1 MESLQKKVITVGNRN
16 RIKPLSMQMSVCSQP
31 QSFGF
36 RIGIRS
42 SVLILTHHSMPLDVC
57 MLAQEGPLD
66 HHSIYFASR
75 RLSAWELYNHR
86 TFFIMIRPIPKTQD
100 RAPDLLITT
109 YQKEE
114 CEKFLFSRF
123 DYKPGSE
130 DEKKKHKL
138 PRSCSRLSRC
148 HLRWM
153 PPFHLKA
160 DRALSQL
167 LD

>member
-1 MESLQKKVITVGNRN
+1 
-16 RIKPLSMQMSVCSQP
+16 
-31 QSFGF
+31 
-36 RIGIRS
+36 
-42 SVLILTHHSMPLDVC
+42 

-66 HHSIYFASR
+66 HSIYFASR

-86 TFFIMIRPIPKTQD
+86 TLFIMIRPTPKTQD
-100 RAPDLLITT
+100 RAPELLIAT

-114 CEKFLFSRF
+114 CEKFIFSRF

-130 DEKKKHKL
+130 DEKNHKL

-153 PPFHLKA
+153 PPTHNKA
-160 DRALSQL
+160 DRALSQPFRL
-167 LD
+167 NKVTKLVTSPLFLTRPS

>member
-1 MESLQKKVITVGNRN
+1 MHADECLLSAPILRFPDWNKEFHVHTAASLYAIA
-16 RIKPLSMQMSVCSQP
+16 
-31 QSFGF
+31 
-36 RIGIRS
+36 
-42 SVLILTHHSMPLDVC
+42 C

-66 HHSIYFASR
+66 HSIYFASR
-75 RLSAWELYNHR
+75 RLSAWELDKHR

-100 RAPDLLITT
+100 RAPELLITT
-109 YQKEE
+109 YQKKE
-114 CEKFLFSRF
+114 CDKFIFSRF

-160 DRALSQL
+160 DRALSQPFRL
-167 LD
+167 NKVTKLVTSPLFPTRPS